1 MHSAQLYGP
10 HASSIAVLTRYNHEK
25 ELPAKQDCSLCLL
38 IVPMS
43 RLNFQK
49 ELVAI
54 TGMVTYM
61 PKNES
66 KSYILRSSRRKDTNL
81 DNRFESNHNRS
92 TVNSTTPASQTKVR
106 HRIAIE
112 GFFLLL
118 LSVGVARI
126 TNQSFE
132 ILDRGYFANPT
143 KKMVQIIKHGRLK
156 KPMDAPSQ

>member
-1 MHSAQLYGP
+1 
-10 HASSIAVLTRYNHEK
+10 
-25 ELPAKQDCSLCLL
+25 
-38 IVPMS
+38 MS
-43 RLNFQK
+43 RLNFKK

-66 KSYILRSSRRKDTNL
+66 KSYLLRSSRRKDTNL

-112 GFFLLL
+112 GFFALA
-118 LSVGVARI
+118 VGVARI

-143 KKMVQIIKHGRLK
+143 KKMVQTIKNGRLK
-156 KPMDAPSQ
+156 KPMDAPPQ